1 MKLDWKWIA
10 IGAVIMLALSIVA
23 GLATGLILRPQ
34 LAGVTEIEDISLSN
48 GQIALIS
55 LINFLAFVIGGFI
68 VGRRSA
74 GRTILEP
81 GISAALAVVVLVL
94 VSGGLS
100 LANIVAGALV
110 PFLAGV
116 LGGWLG
122 ERSQMAT
129 GNVRHARS

>member
-23 GLATGLILRPQ
+23 GLATGMILRPQ
-34 LAGVTEIEDISLSN
+34 LASVTEIEDISLSN
-48 GQIALIS
+48 GQIALVS

-110 PFLAGV
+110 PFLAGI

-122 ERSQMAT
+122 ERSQMAS
-129 GNVRHARS
+129 GSVRHARS